1 MVFHAL
7 SFDPDFEDSWSLDV
21 QHLHDDGSWKDVWAF
36 TRCERIANIP
46 FEIIVE
52 EHGRAPDFDVT
63 GAFAVPVV
71 SEKVADI
78 LQRICPNDIQL
89 LAFSIP
95 KYGNRF
101 VLNVLNRID
110 AIDHD
115 LSLIQY
121 WPDDP
126 NALGFD
132 QSKAGKPRGVMR
144 LAISETR
151 VNHHQLFRLA
161 GWEIAIIAS
170 HEIVT
175 EFIREGVTGFAY
187 NPVSG

>member
-71 SEKVADI
+71 SEKWPISSKGFA
-78 LQRICPNDIQL
+78 QSTSNCL
-89 LAFSIP
+89 LFRS
-95 KYGNRF
+95 
-101 VLNVLNRID
+101 
-110 AIDHD
+110 
-115 LSLIQY
+115 LST
-121 WPDDP
+121 
-126 NALGFD
+126 
-132 QSKAGKPRGVMR
+132 GKP
-144 LAISETR
+144 
-151 VNHHQLFRLA
+151 
-161 GWEIAIIAS
+161 
-170 HEIVT
+170 
-175 EFIREGVTGFAY
+175 IRIECAKS
-187 NPVSG
+187 NRRD